1 MSSTV
6 PAVRRVEA
14 HVFRCPIETP
24 VRTSFGTMRNRPAVL
39 VRVTDESGA
48 YGWGEAWCNFPDPGA
63 EYRAQLIAAVFAP
76 LVQGRVVDDPRL
88 MFDELTRR
96 TAVLALQAGERGPFA
111 QCVAGIDIALWD
123 LAARRAGLPLWRHLG
138 GTHSSVPVYASGLNP
153 EGPEKL
159 ALARRAEGHRAFK
172 LKVGFHAERDLEN
185 LDTLR
190 GALGDA
196 TTLMVDANQAWEPPV
211 ALAMAKLMERYRLAW
226 LEEPL
231 RADRSW
237 GEWSVLAASSRTPL
251 AAGENIAGLQGF
263 DAAIASGILAVIQPD
278 LAKWGGFTGCLTVA
292 RRVIAGGIRFCP
304 HYLGAG
310 IGLVA
315 SAHLLA
321 AAGGD
326 GMLEID
332 SNDNALRTM
341 LAGPVNHVVDG
352 RVELGNA
359 PGLGIDPDLDA
370 LEQYRVGVFAS

>member
-1 MSSTV
+1 
-6 PAVRRVEA
+6 
-14 HVFRCPIETP
+14 
-24 VRTSFGTMRNRPAVL
+24 
-39 VRVTDESGA
+39 
-48 YGWGEAWCNFPDPGA
+48 
-63 EYRAQLIAAVFAP
+63 
-76 LVQGRVVDDPRL
+76 
-88 MFDELTRR
+88 
-96 TAVLALQAGERGPFA
+96 
-111 QCVAGIDIALWD
+111 VAGIDIALWD

-138 GTHSSVPVYASGLNP
+138 GTRGRVPVYASGLNP

-172 LKVGFHAERDLEN
+172 LKVGFSAERDLGN

-190 GALGDA
+190 AALGDA

-352 RVELGNA
+352 QIELGNA

-370 LEQYRVGVFAS
+370 LEQYRVGMFAS